1 MFVSAGPWTE
11 FSCVCVYNV
20 KGGGWRG
27 GGGKVSDRNGLSS
40 RLLKEEHWD
49 IDIERGTVVVN
60 WCVM

>member
-1 MFVSAGPWTE
+1 ME
-11 FSCVCVYNV
+11 D
-20 KGGGWRG
+20 GGGEG
-27 GGGKVSDRNGLSS
+27 GCKVSDRNGLSS